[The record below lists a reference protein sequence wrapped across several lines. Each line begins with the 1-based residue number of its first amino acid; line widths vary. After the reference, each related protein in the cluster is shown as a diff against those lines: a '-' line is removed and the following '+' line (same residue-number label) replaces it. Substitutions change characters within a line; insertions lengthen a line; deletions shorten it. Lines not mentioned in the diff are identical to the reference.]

1 MSELTR
7 YAGTIGFDAEDCEH
21 YVSWVKDAEGLFCK
35 YGEANGYI
43 AMLENVRD
51 GLKKQIDELKDE
63 NQRLMRLVDGT
74 KEELR
79 LQGERD
85 QQEAEDAWDD

>member
-1 MSELTR
+1 MSEE
-7 YAGTIGFDAEDCEH
+7 GFSIAPIIDTLNDQIDVLEARCAR
-21 YVSWVKDAEGLFCK
+21 KDK
-35 YGEANGYI
+35 D
-43 AMLENVRD
+43 MVR
-51 GLKKQIDELKDE
+51 LKKQIDELKDE